1 MKDEQLLELIR
12 THQPLSIRQEIEL
25 IIRLSLPSMLAQLST
40 IMMFYIDASMVGS
53 LGAKASASVALVTS
67 TLWVFGGLTAAVA
80 MGFAVQ
86 VAHFIGASDEYSARK
101 VLRQAYVCATLC
113 ALILSSIG
121 VFIST
126 PLPHWLGGA
135 PEICEDGSKYFL
147 IFAIS
152 LPFMQLNF
160 LSGAMLRCSGNMKI
174 PSLVNILMCIFD
186 VFFNFIF
193 IFDSHEVNLLGFK
206 FSVFGA
212 NLGVAGAALGTACA
226 FILSSAIMT
235 FFAAIKS
242 PKLSLLKEKESF
254 KPQKE
259 IVVKAIKIGVPIALQ
274 HLAISLAQIIST
286 MIVAPLGII
295 ALSAHSFAIT
305 VESICY
311 MPGNGISEAA
321 TTLVGQSIGAKRP
334 KLTFAF
340 AKISVAVGVFV
351 MSIAGILMY
360 VFAPELLSIMTPV
373 KEIQDLA
380 VGILRIEAF
389 AEPLCAVAIVSYG
402 VFVGAGDTFAP
413 SLMNFFSMW
422 GVRLTSAYLMAP
434 HFGLYGV
441 WIAMCG
447 ELCFRGLIF
456 LIRLLKGSWLKKALP
471 KKMEIKEEVTA

>member
-86 VAHFIGASDEYSARK
+86 VAHFVGASDEYSARK

-186 VFFNFIF
+186 VFFN
-193 IFDSHEVNLLGFK
+193 
-206 FSVFGA
+206 
-212 NLGVAGAALGTACA
+212 